1 MKIPEVR
8 DRLRELAVEH
18 GIDELEI
25 LAEALRRRPPVRVAE
40 RRAEPMT
47 EELRVAIRAY
57 FKARPTASN
66 QEIATVFGVNPG
78 RVSESLA
85 GFRT

>member
-1 MKIPEVR
+1 MKIPQVR

-18 GIDELEI
+18 GIDELEV
-25 LAEALRRRPPVRVAE
+25 LADELRRRPPVRVTPP
-40 RRAEPMT
+40 RSSPMT
-47 EELRVAIRAY
+47 EELRIAIRAY
-57 FKARPTASN
+57 WIARPNASN

-85 GFRT
+85 GLRT